1 MKAFLILDSD
11 LDCAAAAVLVTSSFT
26 KKKKSLRKKGKERTV
41 WTKPWLN
48 HRNVLGLYK
57 TYLGELHM
65 EDEAEHKKFLRMTL
79 DIFDDLLNLIE
90 CNIKIKSTIV
100 RDPIQPNNLRFLLI
114 GTNYAELQ
122 QVCESTVGLPD

>member
-1 MKAFLILDSD
+1 MKAFLEMDSD
-11 LDCAAAAVLVTSSFT
+11 LDCAAAAVLVTST
-26 KKKKSLRKKGKERTV
+26 VIKKKKSLRKRRKQRTV
-41 WTKPWLN
+41 WAKPWLN
-48 HRNVLGLYK
+48 HRNVLGVYK

-100 RDPIQPNNLRFLLI
+100 RDPIPANIKLAATLRFLLI
-114 GTNYAELQ
+114 GTN
-122 QVCESTVGLPD
+122 

>member
-1 MKAFLILDSD
+1 MKAFLEMDSD
-11 LDCAAAAVLVTSSFT
+11 LDCAAAVLVTST
-26 KKKKSLRKKGKERTV
+26 VIKKKKSLRKKRKQRTV
-41 WTKPWLN
+41 WAKPWLN
-48 HRNVLGLYK
+48 HRNVLGVYK